1 MRGRLKHTLQRGR
14 FQDPRGLSYF
24 LSQCSVLER
33 QDMKRQ
39 GSSAKEVEGYF
50 HFCRTFATSGADKKI
65 QGASAYVSNK
75 MY

>member
-1 MRGRLKHTLQRGR
+1 MREGLKDTLQRGR
-14 FQDPRGLSYF
+14 FQDSCGLSYF

-33 QDMKRQ
+33 QDTKRQ
-39 GSSAKEVEGYF
+39 GSSVKEVEGYF
-50 HFCRTFATSGADKKI
+50 HFCRTFATNGADKKI